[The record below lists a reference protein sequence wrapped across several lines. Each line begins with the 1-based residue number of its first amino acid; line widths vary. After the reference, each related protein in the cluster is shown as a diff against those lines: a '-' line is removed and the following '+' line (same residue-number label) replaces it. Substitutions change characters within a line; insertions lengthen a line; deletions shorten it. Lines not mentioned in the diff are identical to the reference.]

1 VTTAK
6 LPDWAQCLFDPAP
19 RYFAIRGGRG
29 SSKSRSVA
37 DALIL
42 RAAQKPIRV
51 LCAREIQDSIKD
63 SVKRDLD
70 DSIARLG
77 LEDFYTSTQAEI
89 RGVNGSLFLFAG
101 LRSNVSS
108 IKSMAGID
116 VCWVE
121 EAQTVS
127 RHSLD
132 VLVPTIRQPG
142 SQLIFTWNPLNE
154 HDAVEVM
161 FRKGHE
167 PPRTHRC
174 EVNYVDNPWF
184 PDELRELM
192 EHHRKTDLE
201 AYAHIWLGHFKKRS
215 DALVFRNWRV
225 DDFEA
230 PADAE
235 FRFGADWGYA
245 QDPTVLTRC
254 YLSPDKRTLFV
265 DYEAWA
271 IGCETVNLPELF
283 LEVPG
288 SERWP
293 IVADSSRPETISH
306 MKKHGFKNIHP
317 SVKGAGSIEDGVE
330 FLRSMEIVVHPRC
343 VHVIDELA
351 RYSYKVDE
359 AGRVLP
365 VFVDKFNNSIDSL
378 RYALESARRL
388 QTVAR
393 KAPKMIPSESR
404 W

>member
-6 LPDWAQCLFDPAP
+6 LPDWAQCLFDTAP

-42 RAAQKPIRV
+42 RAAQHPIRV